1 MNNIIEVKDLCKK
14 FYQDEKEIEV
24 LKKVSLA
31 VPQGS
36 IQAIVG
42 PSGAGKST
50 LLHIMGVL
58 DRPTSGEVIFEGA
71 NIFER
76 SDDSI
81 ASWRNGKIGFIF
93 QMHYLLP
100 EFSAA
105 ENVLLPFMMNS
116 SYGKRGSKKNGMEKA
131 LSILDEVGLSDR
143 VSHRPG
149 ELSGG
154 EQQRVAIARA
164 LINEPALVLADEPTG
179 NLDGK
184 TGGLVMDLMLD
195 LVRKKGKTFVIATH
209 NDFLAKAADSVVRM
223 EDGRIIGN

>member
-31 VPQGS
+31 VPQGG

>member
-116 SYGKRGSKKNGMEKA
+116 SYGKRGSKKKGMEKA